1 MSNYNRF
8 RVYQDKVLYDSVDK
22 NYYNFNDVYDW
33 SRLCRLLNKM
43 SDRADRN
50 AELCTDEGLLK
61 LEWENLVYKKF
72 SKDVLQLL
80 VKYEIDDLKK
90 LDQVLMNQRVW

>member
-8 RVYQDKVLYDSVDK
+8 RIYQDKVLHDSLDR
-22 NYYNFNDVYDW
+22 NYYYFNDVHDW

-43 SDRADRN
+43 SDKIDYN
-50 AELCTDEGLLK
+50 AELATTEGLLK
-61 LEWENLVYKKF
+61 LEWEKGIYERF
-72 SKDVLQLL
+72 SNEVLRLL
-80 VKYEIDDLKK
+80 EKYEIDDLKK